1 MGNPPKFAPKAR
13 VHRSSC
19 RGVVKDKNFYGRC
32 FKGAVLRCQGDKQ
45 QSGSGQGNGS
55 SVKISEVINN
65 GWLSR

>member
-1 MGNPPKFAPKAR
+1 MGNPPPNLR
-13 VHRSSC
+13 QR
-19 RGVVKDKNFYGRC
+19 RGSIGQVAEVWSKNFYGRC

>member
-1 MGNPPKFAPKAR
+1 MRGSIGQVAEVWSKIRISMEPPKGASK
-13 VHRSSC
+13 
-19 RGVVKDKNFYGRC
+19 GR
-32 FKGAVLRCQGDKQ
+32 FFGEECQGDKQ